1 MEAIIFPK
9 NGESTRNSGFI
20 QAHPDR
26 PAHDVGQMGAEACQL
41 VAQGDLS
48 CARGATES
56 RRAIVTSAHGWNS
69 EVQLSAHHL
78 ARHLVRKGW
87 RVCFL
92 ATPISF
98 LHQLRF
104 HRDPA
109 FRRKQREWLEG
120 GQFDFDRRLLA
131 YTPYT
136 MLPVSRL
143 PGLRSTW
150 VLRNWWRFCS
160 PDAAAV
166 LERQGFARPD
176 LMIMDTPVLG
186 AVWERLQRPR
196 LFYRVVDLNDHHPN
210 SSPALW
216 EEERRLARL
225 AETVIYTS
233 EVLEPYVAAL
243 GAGSSICVPTG
254 VDVGHFSA
262 MRTEP
267 EDLTAM
273 ARPRAIFV
281 GTIAEWFDAE
291 LLRSA
296 AERLPNVSFVLVGP
310 RIGNAPPIPRLP
322 NVHVLGARPYARIPG
337 YLQHCDV
344 GLIPF
349 RRGPLG
355 SFVDAIN
362 PLKLYEYLA
371 AGLPVVASQS
381 EHLIRLHS
389 PAALC
394 SDQDEFAAAI
404 ERACKAPKPVAGLRA
419 FASSCDWS
427 QRFARLDALLDSQ
440 GDQRFGGN

>member
-1 MEAIIFPK
+1 M
-9 NGESTRNSGFI
+9 
-20 QAHPDR
+20 Q
-26 PAHDVGQMGAEACQL
+26 
-41 VAQGDLS
+41 
-48 CARGATES
+48 
-56 RRAIVTSAHGWNS
+56 
-69 EVQLSAHHL
+69 
-78 ARHLVRKGW
+78 KGW

-92 ATPISF
+92 TTPISP

-109 FRRKQREWLEG
+109 FRHKQDEWLEG
-120 GQFDFDRRLLA
+120 GHFDFDRRLLA

-136 MLPVSRL
+136 TLPASRL

-150 VLRNWWRFCS
+150 VLRNWWRFCR
-160 PDAAAV
+160 PDPVAV
-166 LERQGFARPD
+166 LERRGFARPD
-176 LMIMDTPVLG
+176 VMIMDTPVLG
-186 AVWERLQRPR
+186 AVWERLRRPR
-196 LFYRVVDLNDHHPN
+196 LFYRVVDLNDQHPN
-210 SSPALW
+210 SSPALAD
-216 EEERRLARL
+216 EERRLARL

-233 EVLEPYVAAL
+233 EVLEPYVVTL
-243 GAGSSICVPTG
+243 GARSSICVPTG
-254 VDVGHFSA
+254 VDVGHFA
-262 MRTEP
+262 AVQPEP
-267 EDLTAM
+267 EDLA
-273 ARPRAIFV
+273 ALPGPRAIFV

-296 AERLPNVSFVLVGP
+296 AERLPDVSFVLVGP

-322 NVHVLGARPYARIPG
+322 NVHVLGARSYAHIPG

-371 AGLPVVASQS
+371 AGLPVVASRS
-381 EHLIRLHS
+381 EHLMRLDS
-389 PAALC
+389 PAVLC
-394 SDQDEFAAAI
+394 SNQDEFAAAI

-440 GDQRFGGN
+440 GDQSLGGN